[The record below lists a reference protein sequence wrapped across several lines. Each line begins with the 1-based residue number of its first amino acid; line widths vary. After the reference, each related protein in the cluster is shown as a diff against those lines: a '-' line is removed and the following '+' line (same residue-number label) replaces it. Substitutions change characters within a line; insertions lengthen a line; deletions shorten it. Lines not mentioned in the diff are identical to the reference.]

1 MTPNHTSDVIVATAP
16 KRQGERCANKTMKE
30 WIRLNAVIVI
40 VGMAAYCAASC
51 LLVMRMQMDIHNDRE
66 TGEVVMRNYNGIV
79 LPAQNELALVVVG
92 IASFFL
98 NRRQSRSW
106 AASRQRNVLIAMP
119 ILTLMAIFAM
129 GLIFDSW
136 LSRAIWSFWNIL

>member
-1 MTPNHTSDVIVATAP
+1 
-16 KRQGERCANKTMKE
+16 MKE

-51 LLVMRMQMDIHNDRE
+51 LLVMQMQMDIQNDWAS
-66 TGEVVMRNYNGIV
+66 GEIVHRHYRGLV
-79 LPAQNELALVVVG
+79 LPAQNELALVVVW
-92 IASFFL
+92 IASFVL
-98 NRRQSRSW
+98 NRKQTRLW

-129 GLIFDSW
+129 GLMFDSW
-136 LSRAIWSFWNIL
+136 LSRAIWSFWNI